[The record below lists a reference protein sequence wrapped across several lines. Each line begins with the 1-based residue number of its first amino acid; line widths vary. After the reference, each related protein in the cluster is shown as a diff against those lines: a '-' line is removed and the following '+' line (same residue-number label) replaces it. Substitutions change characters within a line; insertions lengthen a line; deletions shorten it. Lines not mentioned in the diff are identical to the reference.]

1 MVEINL
7 EINIREFY
15 IDTIRIYLNT
25 INKELC
31 DLNNFDDYQL
41 EEINDY
47 LLNTSTRILEM
58 K

>member
-31 DLNNFDDYQL
+31 DLNNFDDDQL